1 MAVQTELET
10 AEKKF
15 QLGALSLSAKQFAFL
30 LACAVSL
37 ILIVI
42 GLITGSFGEIGA
54 DSDDEIRLAQITDY
68 LNGQSWFHTDQYR
81 MGLAGGTDMHW
92 SRLPDLP
99 IILLTK
105 VFSLFAGQEAAL
117 KIAFSVWPPMLGGLL
132 IAAFMVG
139 ARHYSA
145 FRGQV
150 FTAILASLFV
160 LTYFRFTPGNIDHHN
175 IQFVCIAFAMGFALD
190 PAARFKSFFFSGLA
204 LALSIAI
211 GVDVYIF
218 AAILCAFMAINWM
231 IGGREAALG
240 AQGFG
245 LGLSG
250 GLSAFFLLTI
260 APYEYRLIYCDA
272 LSLITLIAGLVGG
285 LGLAGLAFLNGRSEK
300 LNSLPA
306 RFAALAVLGLI
317 CILIIGMQ
325 APQCL
330 SNPLEALPEDA
341 VNLWLGGIAEAKPL
355 FSVSTAPLATALMS
369 LGAPL
374 VALYI
379 LIRQTLEKPNGHKWG
394 GHCLLIALIVIALAL
409 TLYQVRFSPFAYIAA
424 LLALA
429 QWTARHYDLKQ
440 TQSGS
445 LGYIGCLALSIPM
458 LWTLLALPFT
468 NSAELDAKDALNEK
482 QAACLSPQ
490 VIERLNA
497 LPQGLVAANA
507 NLAGNL
513 LLKTKHRVMAGN
525 YHRNAQGIV
534 THIKIA
540 ISEPEAAYELLRSSK
555 ADYLFYCESGFE
567 TAVYARH
574 NPEGLYAGIGAGER
588 VDYLE
593 PVSSPQLEDG
603 GVIIFKVKP

>member
-1 MAVQTELET
+1 MSTQTELET

-15 QLGALSLSAKQFAFL
+15 QLGALRLSAQQCVFL

-42 GLITGSFGEIGA
+42 AIITGSFGEIGG
-54 DSDDEIRLAQITDY
+54 DSDDKIRLAQITDY

-105 VFSLFAGQEAAL
+105 FLSVFVGQAAAL
-117 KIAFSVWPPMLGGLL
+117 KIAFSIWPPMLGGLL

-139 ARHYSA
+139 ARHYSSL
-145 FRGQV
+145 RGQV

-160 LTYFRFTPGNIDHHN
+160 LMYFRFTPGNIDHHN

-218 AAILCAFMAINWM
+218 AAIICAFMAVNWM
-231 IGGREAALG
+231 IGGKEAAAG
-240 AQGFG
+240 AKGFG
-245 LGLSG
+245 LGLGG

-272 LSLITLIAGLVGG
+272 LSLITVMAGLVGG
-285 LGLAGLAFLNGRSEK
+285 LGLAGLAFLSGRSEK
-300 LNSLPA
+300 LGALPA

-330 SNPLEALPEDA
+330 SNPLDALPEDA
-341 VNLWLGGIAEAKPL
+341 VNLWLGGISEAKPL
-355 FSVSTAPLATALMS
+355 FSVSTAPLATALAS

-374 VALYI
+374 VALII
-379 LIRQTLEKPNGHKWG
+379 LVRQTLQKPHGKKWG
-394 GHCLLIALIVIALAL
+394 GHCLLIALIISALAL
-409 TLYQVRFSPFAYIAA
+409 TLYQVRFAPFAYIAA
-424 LLALA
+424 LPALA
-429 QWTARHYDLKQ
+429 RWTAGHYELKQ
-440 TQSGS
+440 TQNGN

-458 LWTLLALPFT
+458 LWTCLLYT
-468 NSAELDAKDALNEK
+468 
-482 QAACLSPQ
+482 SP
-490 VIERLNA
+490 
-497 LPQGLVAANA
+497 
-507 NLAGNL
+507 
-513 LLKTKHRVMAGN
+513 
-525 YHRNAQGIV
+525 
-534 THIKIA
+534 
-540 ISEPEAAYELLRSSK
+540 
-555 ADYLFYCESGFE
+555 
-567 TAVYARH
+567 
-574 NPEGLYAGIGAGER
+574 
-588 VDYLE
+588 
-593 PVSSPQLEDG
+593 SPRDRG
-603 GVIIFKVKP
+603 